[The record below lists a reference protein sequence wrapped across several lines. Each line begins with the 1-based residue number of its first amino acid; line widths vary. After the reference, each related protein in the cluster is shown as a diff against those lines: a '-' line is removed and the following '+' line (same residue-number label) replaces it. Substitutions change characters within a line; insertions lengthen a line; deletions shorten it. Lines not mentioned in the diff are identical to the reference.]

1 MRIEVA
7 GETVFYGTGSG
18 AHSPEQPSVIFIHG
32 AGMDHTVWLM
42 PARHFARHG
51 CNVVA
56 VDLPG
61 HGRSSGQALTTVEQM
76 ADWIS
81 AVLKALEIT
90 SAAVVG
96 HSMGSLVALEFAAR
110 FSDQTRSLA
119 LLGTSAPMPVSDALL
134 DAAQSD
140 DRVAMAMANTWSHS
154 NPSLI
159 GGHKSPGMTLYY
171 GGLRLLQRTREGVYF
186 ADLNA
191 CNAFESGLERAA
203 AVNCPALVMIGDQ
216 DKMTGPRQA
225 ALVAAAIKSA
235 EVVPLSPCGHSMLS
249 EQPNAVLAALKR
261 IV

>member
-1 MRIEVA
+1 MKIEVA

-18 AHSPEQPSVIFIHG
+18 AHRPEQPAVIFIHG

-51 CNVVA
+51 YNVVA

-61 HGRSSGQALTTVEQM
+61 HGRSTGQALTTVEQM
-76 ADWIS
+76 ADWVS
-81 AVLKALEIT
+81 QVLKALDIA

-96 HSMGSLVALEFAAR
+96 HSMGSLIALEFAAR

-134 DAAQSD
+134 EAAQSD
-140 DRVAMAMANTWSHS
+140 DRAAMVMANTWSHS

-171 GGLRLLQRTREGVYF
+171 GGLRLLERTREGVYF
-186 ADLNA
+186 SDLNA
-191 CNAFESGLERAA
+191 CNTFQDGLERAA
-203 AVNCPALVMIGDQ
+203 SVTCPALVMIGDQ

-225 ALVAAAIKSA
+225 ALVAGAIKGA
-235 EVVPLSPCGHSMLS
+235 EVVSLSPCGHSMLS